1 MKINKL
7 YIIVLTFLFI
17 VSACAKLS
25 EGMTGSKR
33 SKSSDE
39 FFVHKKKPL
48 VLPPGFNDMPMPKPT
63 PKQQAQDEDI
73 EDLLGIKNQIQT
85 QNDNDINDIN
95 DIENLLRT
103 KKNTN
108 SNTSQS
114 ASDKSLENS
123 ILKKINKN

>member
-7 YIIVLTFLFI
+7 YTIVLIFLF
-17 VSACAKLS
+17 VSSGCAKLS

-33 SKSSDE
+33 SKTSDE

-48 VLPPGFNDMPMPKPT
+48 VLPPDYNDMPMPKPNQKVQT
-63 PKQQAQDEDI
+63 QDNGI
-73 EDLLGIKNQIQT
+73 ENLLGVKTQT
-85 QNDNDINDIN
+85 QSDN
-95 DIENLLRT
+95 DIENLLKI

-114 ASDKSLENS
+114 AGDKSLENS

>member
-7 YIIVLTFLFI
+7 YIIVLIFLFI
-17 VSACAKLS
+17 VSACAKIS

-33 SKSSDE
+33 SKSFDE

-48 VLPPGFNDMPMPKPT
+48 VLPPDFNDMPMPKPT
-63 PKQQAQDEDI
+63 QEKQTQNNDI
-73 EDLLGIKNQIQT
+73 EDLLGIKNQT
-85 QNDNDINDIN
+85 QNNNDINDME
-95 DIENLLRT
+95 DLLKT

-108 SNTSQS
+108 SNTFQS

>member
-7 YIIVLTFLFI
+7 YIIALTFLFI

-48 VLPPGFNDMPMPKPT
+48 VLPPDFNVMPMPKPT
-63 PKQQAQDEDI
+63 QKKQTQDNDI
-73 EDLLGIKNQIQT
+73 ENLLGIKNQT
-85 QNDNDINDIN
+85 QNDNDI
-95 DIENLLRT
+95 ENLLKT
-103 KKNTN
+103 KKITN

-114 ASDKSLENS
+114 ESDKSLENS

>member
-7 YIIVLTFLFI
+7 YIIALTFLFI
-17 VSACAKLS
+17 VSACAKFS

-33 SKSSDE
+33 SKSIDE

-63 PKQQAQDEDI
+63 QET
-73 EDLLGIKNQIQT
+73 QT
-85 QNDNDINDIN
+85 QNNNDIN
-95 DIENLLRT
+95 DIEDLLKT

-114 ASDKSLENS
+114 ASDKSLENL

>member
-17 VSACAKLS
+17 VSACAKFS

-48 VLPPGFNDMPMPKPT
+48 VLPPDFNDMPMPKPT
-63 PKQQAQDEDI
+63 QKNQTQDNDI
-73 EDLLGIKNQIQT
+73 EDLLGIKNQT
-85 QNDNDINDIN
+85 QNDH
-95 DIENLLRT
+95 DIENLLKT
-103 KKNTN
+103 KKNTS

>member
-7 YIIVLTFLFI
+7 YTIVLIFLF
-17 VSACAKLS
+17 VSSGCAKLS

-63 PKQQAQDEDI
+63 QEKQTQDNDI
-73 EDLLGIKNQIQT
+73 EDLLGIKNQT
-85 QNDNDINDIN
+85 QNNNDINA
-95 DIENLLRT
+95 IEDLLKT

>member
-7 YIIVLTFLFI
+7 YIIALTFLFI

-48 VLPPGFNDMPMPKPT
+48 VLPPGFDDMPMPKPT
-63 PKQQAQDEDI
+63 LKKQTQDEDI
-73 EDLLGIKNQIQT
+73 EDLLGIKNQT
-85 QNDNDINDIN
+85 QNDNDINE
-95 DIENLLRT
+95 IEDLLIT
-103 KKNTN
+103 KKKTN
-108 SNTSQS
+108 GNNSQS
-114 ASDKSLENS
+114 ESDKSLEDS
-123 ILKKINKN
+123 ILKKINKNWC

>member
-7 YIIVLTFLFI
+7 YIIALTFLFI

-33 SKSSDE
+33 SKNSDE

-48 VLPPGFNDMPMPKPT
+48 VLPPDFNDMPMPKPT
-63 PKQQAQDEDI
+63 QKNQTQDNDI
-73 EDLLGIKNQIQT
+73 ENLLGIKKQTQT
-85 QNDNDINDIN
+85 QNDNDI
-95 DIENLLRT
+95 ENLLKT

-123 ILKKINKN
+123 ILKKINNN

>member
-7 YIIVLTFLFI
+7 YIIALTFLFI

-48 VLPPGFNDMPMPKPT
+48 VLPPDFNDMPMPKPT
-63 PKQQAQDEDI
+63 QKKQTQDNDI
-73 EDLLGIKNQIQT
+73 EDLL
-85 QNDNDINDIN
+85 
-95 DIENLLRT
+95 RT
-103 KKNTN
+103 KKKTN
-108 SNTSQS
+108 NNTSQS
-114 ASDKSLENS
+114 ESDKSLENS

>member
-7 YIIVLTFLFI
+7 YTIVLIFLFLLNG
-17 VSACAKLS
+17 CAKLS

-48 VLPPGFNDMPMPKPT
+48 VLPPGFNEMPMPKPT
-63 PKQQAQDEDI
+63 QK
-73 EDLLGIKNQIQT
+73 KQIQ
-85 QNDNDINDIN
+85 DN
-95 DIENLLRT
+95 DIENLLGVKTESQNDIQNLLKT
-103 KKNTN
+103 KKNMN

-114 ASDKSLENS
+114 SGDKSLENS